1 MSPGNSDV
9 DNDGNDNSGCQRLV
23 FDDRLYPVAILPTV
37 RPLSSPAREQSRGVS
52 HMETLSKQL
61 IWFSAEREETKFIMF
76 LSAASDL
83 GALHQK
89 EPLKEFLISSLSISL

>member
-1 MSPGNSDV
+1 MSPSNGNI
-9 DNDGNDNSGCQRLV
+9 DNDDNDNSKCQRLV
-23 FDDRLYPVAILPTV
+23 FDDRLLPAAIFLTV

-52 HMETLSKQL
+52 HMGTLSKQL
-61 IWFSAEREETKFIMF
+61 IWFAVEHEESKFIMF